1 MNTWNC
7 YAYKK
12 TYDDDYNCTS
22 TTLSPRIIP
31 AGEDE
36 APVTV

>member
-12 TYDDDYNCTS
+12 TFDKEYNCTS

-31 AGEDE
+31 QEEQG
-36 APVTV
+36 VTV